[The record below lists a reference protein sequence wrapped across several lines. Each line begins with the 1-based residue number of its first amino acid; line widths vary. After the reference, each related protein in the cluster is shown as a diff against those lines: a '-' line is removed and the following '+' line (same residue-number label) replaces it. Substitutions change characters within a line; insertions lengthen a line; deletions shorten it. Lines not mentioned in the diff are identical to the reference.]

1 MRRTAAALVALL
13 VFPGI
18 LLAQEEPREEPQEE
32 PQVAQETGPQAG
44 QQLVHTV
51 VRGETLWGLARRYYD
66 NPFFW
71 RNIYEAN
78 TEHIQNPHWIYPGQ
92 HFVIPGIDQ
101 PGRAETAVTG
111 VEVEGPP
118 PEDLGPMGPGGVY
131 PGRGDPTVFAV
142 PPRENTPKPGDRT
155 SFYRSPEDEMGVRV
169 LEGEAVEHLAV
180 PRDVF
185 YSASWLA
192 RVEET
197 RFPGSIVGWAR
208 SDPEEERRSTVR
220 PYDRLRVQWRGED
233 VPAPGDLLQTVRIVR
248 EIEDRGRVVRPTGM
262 VRVVERLVPGL
273 VVVATNE
280 YDRLQ
285 VGDWVLPAPTF
296 PLEPGQHPSEV
307 EEGPVT
313 RILGFGRLRSVE
325 QLGDVIFLDV
335 GRSDGVRVGDE
346 FVLEVSAGGGWSG
359 ELAGRAQIVRVFQN
373 RASARITQIV
383 TPAFREGMRLR
394 TDRRMP

>member
-18 LLAQEEPREEPQEE
+18 LPAQEEPREEPQEE
-32 PQVAQETGPQAG
+32 AQVAEQAGPQAG
-44 QQLVHTV
+44 QQVVHTV

-92 HFVIPGIDQ
+92 HFVIPGIER
-101 PGRAETAVTG
+101 PGEAVVTG

-118 PEDLGPMGPGGVY
+118 EETGPMGPGGIY
-131 PGRGDPTVFAV
+131 PGRGDRTVFAV
-142 PPRENTPKPGDRT
+142 PPRENTPRPGDRT
-155 SFYRSPEDEMGVRV
+155 SFYRSPEDQMGVEV
-169 LEGEAVEHLAV
+169 LEGEEVEYLAV
-180 PRDVF
+180 PRDIF

-192 RVEET
+192 RAEET
-197 RFPGSIVGWAR
+197 RFPGRIAGWAR
-208 SDPEEERRSTVR
+208 VDPEEARRTTVR
-220 PYDRLRVQWRGED
+220 PYERLRVEWRGEEI
-233 VPAPGDLLQTVRIVR
+233 PAPGDLLQTVRLVR
-248 EIEDRGRVVRPTGM
+248 EIEGRGLVVRPTGM

-285 VGDWVLPAPTF
+285 IGDRVLPAPSF

-307 EEGPVT
+307 QEGPVT
-313 RILGFGRLRSVE
+313 RILGFGRERAVE

-335 GRSDGVRVGDE
+335 GRAQGVRVGDE
-346 FVLEVSAGGGWSG
+346 FVLEVTAGGGWSG
-359 ELAGRAQIVRVFQN
+359 ELAGRAQVVRVFEN
-373 RASARITQIV
+373 RASARITHIV
-383 TPAFREGMRLR
+383 TPAFREGMSLR